1 MNGNAST
8 TSLDRAARI
17 TARPLTKLSER
28 NYKALFVAFMNVGFT
43 TFILPSSILRTA
55 MSFSNVYV
63 IILDPAVLLKIQI
76 WACGRLI
83 MEPFILA
90 QSQS

>member
-1 MNGNAST
+1 
-8 TSLDRAARI
+8 
-17 TARPLTKLSER
+17 
-28 NYKALFVAFMNVGFT
+28 
-43 TFILPSSILRTA
+43 

-76 WACGRLI
+76 WAWGNLLI
-83 MEPFILA
+83 EPFILA

>member
-17 TARPLTKLSER
+17 TARPLTKLSET